1 MYDRIYVGLLSDEED
16 SDMETDELAY
26 TYFG

>member
-16 SDMETDELAY
+16 SDMATDKLTY